1 MRIWKLSA
9 LLMIISFSLLGCNT
23 IHELKQRVNAIE
35 IENIDL
41 QQVSDGAY
49 EGEYDAAIV
58 KARVKVVV
66 KDHRIVEI
74 ELLQHENGRGK
85 PAEVIPAQVVAA
97 QSLQVDTISK
107 ATYSS
112 KVILEAI
119 EQALRKGLIQPD

>member
-1 MRIWKLSA
+1 MKVWKFNVI
-9 LLMIISFSLLGCNT
+9 LMIISLSLLSCKT
-23 IHELKQRVNAIE
+23 ISEFRQRIDAIE

-41 QQVSDGAY
+41 QQVSDGEY

-58 KARVKVVV
+58 KARVKVIV
-66 KDHRIVEI
+66 KNHRIVDI

-107 ATYSS
+107 ATHSS

-119 EQALRKGLIQPD
+119 EQALRKGLTQPD

>member
-1 MRIWKLSA
+1 MKVWKINVI
-9 LLMIISFSLLGCNT
+9 LMIISLSLLSCKT
-23 IHELKQRVNAIE
+23 ISEFRQRIDAIE

-41 QQVSDGAY
+41 QQVSDGEY

-58 KARVKVVV
+58 KARVKVIV
-66 KDHRIVEI
+66 KNHRIVDI

-107 ATYSS
+107 ATHSS

-119 EQALRKGLIQPD
+119 EQALRKGLTQPD

>member
-1 MRIWKLSA
+1 MKVWKFNVT
-9 LLMIISFSLLGCNT
+9 LMIISLSLLSCKT
-23 IHELKQRVNAIE
+23 ISEFRQRIDAIE

-41 QQVSDGAY
+41 LQVSDGEY

-58 KARVKVVV
+58 KARVKVIV
-66 KDHRIVEI
+66 KNHRIVDI

-107 ATYSS
+107 ATHSS

-119 EQALRKGLIQPD
+119 EQALRKGLTQPD

>member
-1 MRIWKLSA
+1 MKIWKLSA
-9 LLMIISFSLLGCNT
+9 LVLLVGMLLSDCQMMR
-23 IHELKQRVNAIE
+23 EFRQRINAIE

-41 QQVSDGAY
+41 QQVADGEY

-58 KARVKVVV
+58 KARVKVIV
-66 KDHRIVEI
+66 KDHRIVDI

-119 EQALRKGLIQPD
+119 EQALRKGLTQPD

>member
-1 MRIWKLSA
+1 MKVWKFNVTI
-9 LLMIISFSLLGCNT
+9 MIISLSLLSCKT
-23 IHELKQRVNAIE
+23 ISEFRQRIDAIE
-35 IENIDL
+35 VENIDL
-41 QQVSDGAY
+41 QQVSDGEY

-58 KARVKVVV
+58 KARVKVIV
-66 KDHRIVEI
+66 KNHRIVDI

-107 ATYSS
+107 ATHSS

-119 EQALRKGLIQPD
+119 EQALRKGLTRPD

>member
-1 MRIWKLSA
+1 MKVWKFNVT
-9 LLMIISFSLLGCNT
+9 LMIISLSLLSCKT
-23 IHELKQRVNAIE
+23 ISEFRQRIDAIE

-41 QQVSDGAY
+41 QQVSDGEY

-58 KARVKVVV
+58 KARVKVIV
-66 KDHRIVEI
+66 KNHRIVDI

-107 ATYSS
+107 ATHSS

-119 EQALRKGLIQPD
+119 EQALRKGVTQPD

>member
-1 MRIWKLSA
+1 MKVWKFNVT
-9 LLMIISFSLLGCNT
+9 LMIISLSLLSCKT
-23 IHELKQRVNAIE
+23 ISEFRQRIDAIE

-41 QQVSDGAY
+41 QQVSDGEY

-58 KARVKVVV
+58 KARVKVIV
-66 KDHRIVEI
+66 KNHRIVDI

-107 ATYSS
+107 ATHSS

-119 EQALRKGLIQPD
+119 EQALRKGLTQPD

>member
-1 MRIWKLSA
+1 MKIWKLSA
-9 LLMIISFSLLGCNT
+9 LVLLVGMLLSDCQMMR
-23 IHELKQRVNAIE
+23 EFRQRINAIE

-41 QQVSDGAY
+41 QQVSDGEY

-58 KARVKVVV
+58 KARVKVIV
-66 KDHRIVEI
+66 KDHRIVDI
-74 ELLQHENGRGK
+74 ELLQHDNGRGK

-119 EQALRKGLIQPD
+119 EQALRKGLTQPD

>member
-1 MRIWKLSA
+1 MKIWQLNV
-9 LLMIISFSLLGCNT
+9 LLMIVSLSLLSCKT
-23 IHELKQRVNAIE
+23 MREFQQRINAIE

-41 QQVSDGAY
+41 QQVADGEY

-58 KARVKVVV
+58 KARVKVIV
-66 KDHRIVEI
+66 KDHRIVDI
-74 ELLQHENGRGK
+74 ELLQHDNGRGK

-119 EQALRKGLIQPD
+119 EQALRKGLTQPD

>member
-1 MRIWKLSA
+1 MKVWKLST
-9 LLMIISFSLLGCNT
+9 LLMIISLSLLGCKT
-23 IHELKQRVNAIE
+23 IREFQQRINAIE

-41 QQVSDGAY
+41 QRVSDGEY

-58 KARVKVVV
+58 KARVKVIV
-66 KDHRIVEI
+66 KDHRIVDI
-74 ELLQHENGRGK
+74 DLLQHENGRGK

-107 ATYSS
+107 ATHSS

-119 EQALRKGLIQPD
+119 EQALRKGVTQPD

>member
-1 MRIWKLSA
+1 MMRE
-9 LLMIISFSLLGCNT
+9 FR
-23 IHELKQRVNAIE
+23 QRINAIE

-41 QQVSDGAY
+41 QQVADGEY

-58 KARVKVVV
+58 KARVKVIV
-66 KDHRIVEI
+66 KDHRIVDI

-119 EQALRKGLIQPD
+119 EQALRKGLTQPD

>member
-1 MRIWKLSA
+1 MKIWQLNV
-9 LLMIISFSLLGCNT
+9 LLMIVSLSLLSCKT
-23 IHELKQRVNAIE
+23 MREFQQRINAIE

-41 QQVSDGAY
+41 QQVADGEY

-58 KARVKVVV
+58 KARVKVIV
-66 KDHRIVEI
+66 KDHHIVDI
-74 ELLQHENGRGK
+74 ELLQHKNGRGK
-85 PAEVIPAQVVAA
+85 PAEVIPAQVIAA

-119 EQALRKGLIQPD
+119 EQTLRKGLTQPD

>member
-1 MRIWKLSA
+1 MKVWKINVI
-9 LLMIISFSLLGCNT
+9 LMIISLSLLSCKT
-23 IHELKQRVNAIE
+23 ISEFRQRIDAIE

-41 QQVSDGAY
+41 QQVSDGEY

-58 KARVKVVV
+58 KARVKVIV
-66 KDHRIVEI
+66 KNHRIVDI

-107 ATYSS
+107 ATHSS

-119 EQALRKGLIQPD
+119 EQALRKGLTRPD

>member
-1 MRIWKLSA
+1 MKVWKFNVF
-9 LLMIISFSLLGCNT
+9 LMIISLSLLNCKT
-23 IHELKQRVNAIE
+23 IREFQQRINAVE

-41 QQVSDGAY
+41 QQVSDGEY

-58 KARVKVVV
+58 KARVKVIV
-66 KDHRIVEI
+66 KNHRIVDI

-107 ATYSS
+107 ATHSS

-119 EQALRKGLIQPD
+119 EQALRKGLTRPD

>member
-1 MRIWKLSA
+1 MKVWKFNVTI
-9 LLMIISFSLLGCNT
+9 MIISLSLLSCKT
-23 IHELKQRVNAIE
+23 ISEFRQRIDAIE

-41 QQVSDGAY
+41 QQVSDGEY

-58 KARVKVVV
+58 KARVKVIV
-66 KDHRIVEI
+66 KNHRIVDI

-107 ATYSS
+107 ATHSS

-119 EQALRKGLIQPD
+119 EQALRKGLTRPD

>member
-1 MRIWKLSA
+1 MKVWKLST
-9 LLMIISFSLLGCNT
+9 LLMIISLSLLGCKT
-23 IHELKQRVNAIE
+23 IREFQQRINAIE

-41 QQVSDGAY
+41 QRVSDGEY

-58 KARVKVVV
+58 KARVKVIV
-66 KDHRIVEI
+66 KDHRIVDI

-107 ATYSS
+107 ATHSS

-119 EQALRKGLIQPD
+119 EQALRKGVTQPD

>member
-1 MRIWKLSA
+1 MKVWKFNVT
-9 LLMIISFSLLGCNT
+9 LMIISLSLLSCKT
-23 IHELKQRVNAIE
+23 ISEFRQRIDAIE

-41 QQVSDGAY
+41 QQVSDGEY

-58 KARVKVVV
+58 KARVKVIV
-66 KDHRIVEI
+66 KNHRIVDI

-107 ATYSS
+107 ATHSS

-119 EQALRKGLIQPD
+119 EQALRKGLTRPD